1 MDLSA
6 SRRAAMPAG
15 TEGILDAR
23 SLAEDHAVLA
33 ALLRAGMTVLD
44 VGCGT
49 GAITRGIAQAVFRAG
64 RLRCW
69 ITITPGRSHIR
80 RWIAESSPAQS
91 LFLRSVTGSKP
102 GQP

>member
-23 SLAEDHAVLA
+23 SLGEDHAVLA
-33 ALLRAGMTVLD
+33 ALLRPGMTVLD

-49 GAITRGIAQAVFRAG
+49 GAITRGIARAVSPAE
-64 RLRCW
+64 RCG
-69 ITITPGRSHIR
+69 PGLRSH
-80 RWIAESSPAQS
+80 PGG
-91 LFLRSVTGSKP
+91 VTSGA
-102 GQP
+102 G